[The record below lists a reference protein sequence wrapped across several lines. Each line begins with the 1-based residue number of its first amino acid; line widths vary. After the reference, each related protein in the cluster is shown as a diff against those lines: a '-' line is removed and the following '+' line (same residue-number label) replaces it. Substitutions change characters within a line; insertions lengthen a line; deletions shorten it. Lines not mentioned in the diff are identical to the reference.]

1 MVTAQERLKIL
12 EMLEAGKISSDE
24 AAKLLIAVGE
34 EDAHP
39 AAVGRGRWLTIQVKE
54 GEKTAVNV
62 RIPLKLAEWALRLV
76 PSKYLEKEGIDP
88 EALRELISE
97 VERTGQQQL
106 VDIQTE
112 QDQVQVQIGIE

>member
-1 MVTAQERLKIL
+1 MVTAQERLKVL

-39 AAVGRGRWLTIQVKE
+39 AAVGRGRWLTIRVKE

-76 PSKYLEKEGIDP
+76 PEKYLEKQGITGV
-88 EALRELISE
+88 EILEL
-97 VERTGQQQL
+97 VR
-106 VDIQTE
+106 
-112 QDQVQVQIGIE
+112 QVQGAGKTQLIDVHDGGEHIQIAIE